1 MSPGLSFELELYHYL
16 LSIPASHW
24 FFLILSFHGSVEE
37 IEAKSSIQP
46 FAWSPLRLTS
56 FPNEPNLDPH
66 SSKRDGHLSR
76 LHTPLIRPLLEV
88 PVVLN
93 SLPVVFTFLKRE
105 LDFTYFVLQGLG
117 QQQKEHFAHASELDQ
132 DQLLLKLFDLALEL
146 TIEKEG
152 MLGEVM
158 ALFQDMHLEPGLQPA
173 LKLALHW
180 GSPVSKIESL
190 AVFGNS
196 TSYSI
201 PPTQQG

>member
-76 LHTPLIRPLLEV
+76 LHTPLIRPLLE
-88 PVVLN
+88 
-93 SLPVVFTFLKRE
+93 
-105 LDFTYFVLQGLG
+105 GLG
-117 QQQKEHFAHASELDQ
+117 QQQKEVSSLG
-132 DQLLLKLFDLALEL
+132 LKL
-146 TIEKEG
+146 I
-152 MLGEVM
+152 
-158 ALFQDMHLEPGLQPA
+158 
-173 LKLALHW
+173 
-180 GSPVSKIESL
+180 SIKIEC
-190 AVFGNS
+190 FR
-196 TSYSI
+196 
-201 PPTQQG
+201 

>member
-1 MSPGLSFELELYHYL
+1 MH
-16 LSIPASHW
+16 
-24 FFLILSFHGSVEE
+24 
-37 IEAKSSIQP
+37 
-46 FAWSPLRLTS
+46 R
-56 FPNEPNLDPH
+56 
-66 SSKRDGHLSR
+66 
-76 LHTPLIRPLLEV
+76 
-88 PVVLN
+88 
-93 SLPVVFTFLKRE
+93 
-105 LDFTYFVLQGLG
+105 
-117 QQQKEHFAHASELDQ
+117 ELDQ
-132 DQLLLKLFDLALEL
+132 DQLLLKLLDLALEF